1 MRVINPF
8 CGHGKKLT
16 AKIKTLRRVSTS
28 FVIATRMKEQGSD
41 WPVAKVFAE

>member
-8 CGHGKKLT
+8 CDHGKKLT
-16 AKIKTLRRVSTS
+16 AKIKTL
-28 FVIATRMKEQGSD
+28 TRMKEQGSD